1 MLSTEEL
8 KKYIYNEI
16 QGVLGEVSCSNL
28 FFDEGTNDSIEGT
41 YIFNKN
47 NVEVKTYFIV
57 TYDNDML
64 PSHTFLK

>member
-8 KKYIYNEI
+8 KKYICNEI

-47 NVEVKTYFIV
+47 NEYPPKSGDPTVAASGI
-57 TYDNDML
+57 
-64 PSHTFLK
+64 